1 MTRQNN
7 EDCQSLSQR
16 HWQAHVT
23 AQKKSGLSR
32 AEYCRQHQLS
42 YHAST
47 YWNKKLSKSKVSCRQ
62 TTLVPVTLGPSIR
75 RENPLVAVQS
85 TLKIILPDK
94 IAVEVSD
101 NFSPVTLSRL
111 LATLERK

>member
-16 HWQAHVT
+16 HWKAHLT

-47 YWNKKLSKSKVSCRQ
+47 YWNKKFSKRSGKQ

-75 RENPLVAVQS
+75 KENPLVAVQS

-94 IAVEVSD
+94 IAVEVGD
-101 NFSPVTLSRL
+101 NFSPVSLSRL
-111 LATLERK
+111 LATLERR

>member
-1 MTRQNN
+1 MTRQTN

-16 HWQAHVT
+16 HWQAHLT

-47 YWNKKLSKSKVSCRQ
+47 YWNKKLSKDSSRQ
-62 TTLVPVTLGPSIR
+62 TTLVPVTLGPSIK

-85 TLKIILPDK
+85 SLKIILPDR

-101 NFSPVTLSRL
+101 NFSSVTLSRL